1 MLKYILVLVI
11 SLGFIS
17 PAFAGLGECI
27 STGVSETCANYRGT
41 ERAECNRMVRD
52 DCRCDGFPNSC
63 SETLSVMEATEALVE
78 ALKGQRPDQA
88 QLVMEA
94 AEALNASLLKEALNM
109 LEPAQA
115 QEVREMLEEAKALK
129 VFYNNVLD

>member
-17 PAFAGLGECI
+17 PAFAGWASLGECI
-27 STGVSETCANYRGT
+27 STLIAENCADDRGRD
-41 ERAECNRMVRD
+41 RADCNHEWQAY
-52 DCRCDGFPNSC
+52 CRSQ
-63 SETLSVMEATEALVE
+63 TLSVMEATEALDE

-94 AEALNASLLKEALNM
+94 AEALNASLLEEALNV

-115 QEVREMLEEAKALK
+115 QEVREILEEAKVLSELK
-129 VFYNNVLD
+129 VAE